1 MSDVQRRIEAAAEAA
16 ARAALA
22 EVADGARSLGHGL
35 LDALE
40 GAVFGEKGG
49 AEAAI
54 ARFEGS
60 DPRPAPVSSEASP
73 RESAAAK
80 AARIQAKLAAL
91 KAAAAA
97 PPGESPPGK
106 KTL

>member
-1 MSDVQRRIEAAAEAA
+1 MSDVQRRIEAAAAEAA

-60 DPRPAPVSSEASP
+60 APPLVAAPP

-80 AARIQAKLAAL
+80 SARIQAKLAAL

-97 PPGESPPGK
+97 PAGESPPVK